1 MHKSNEDCF
10 YFLTSLCA
18 KGSSCTYRHSPLA
31 LTCNV
36 ICPAWLRGNCLD
48 PACPFRHTTAQ
59 RPLISNGI
67 LCFYEN
73 TPTGC
78 LKVDC
83 TFIHSRPR
91 VTSRTAATI
100 RPSSTNLIK
109 KDATKPIVSSVLPTV
124 IPQTTPTS
132 NTSINPLESTPSEPQ
147 IVIPITKIESLSNS
161 EISSPITT
169 TETTARRI
177 ALSSDIDQ
185 SNESKTIL
193 DNNSTSPKLHKSS
206 SRSVITDTPKIG
218 PDETTTTTQSRLVVS
233 RNVVLSES
241 TGIPN
246 RKIVQTT
253 TTTSSSSPSNRVVVS
268 SDCAGSTAKDKRTD
282 VDSVEQKHDSKKFKQ
297 DSSSSV
303 NIPFPCSTPSIT
315 NRLSFNSSKETTS
328 TNDAKPIRLNRDRLP
343 ATKISNGNSPV
354 SVTTSSH
361 EEKSSA
367 GTVLLQD
374 NERRTMRIERFQKKP
389 NSPSRSI
396 VCSASITTVNNMTIH
411 SSTNR
416 NVITSTTNDRKRTIP
431 ETTIAD
437 EPPPKRISSSLSHNK
452 SSPRQPATSL
462 NSTIQSTL
470 SSSSREKKSTQS
482 KNSATTTNGTHHHAI
497 SSPVRSHVTSPSIVS
512 PALQQ
517 SSLTTTTTTTII
529 KTSRIRQPPSV
540 AIKRPLTPMVTSA
553 QTLTKAIEQIPINI
567 TENKTL
573 TSKRTAEPQTPN
585 QDDENQLLKL
595 NESSDVVDTFAF
607 IDEAL
612 LETDNLLELF

>member
-59 RPLISNGI
+59 RAMISNGI

-83 TFIHSRPR
+83 TFVHSRPR
-91 VTSRTAATI
+91 MTSRTAATI
-100 RPSSTNLIK
+100 RPSSTNLIN

-132 NTSINPLESTPSEPQ
+132 NSSINPLESTPSEPQ
-147 IVIPITKIESLSNS
+147 IVIPIIKIESLSNS
-161 EISSPITT
+161 EISSPITK
-169 TETTARRI
+169 TETTVRRI
-177 ALSSDIDQ
+177 ALSSDDVDQ
-185 SNESKTIL
+185 SNESKTIS
-193 DNNSTSPKLHKSS
+193 DNNSTSPKLQKSS
-206 SRSVITDTPKIG
+206 SRCVITDTPKISQ
-218 PDETTTTTQSRLVVS
+218 DETTTTTQSRLVVN

-253 TTTSSSSPSNRVVVS
+253 TTTTKTSSSSSAPSNRVVVS
-268 SDCAGSTAKDKRTD
+268 SSGAGSTAKDKRTD
-282 VDSVEQKHDSKKFKQ
+282 VGFVEQKNDSKKFKK
-297 DSSSSV
+297 DSSSTV
-303 NIPFPCSTPSIT
+303 NIPFPYSTPSIT

-354 SVTTSSH
+354 SVATSSH

-389 NSPSRSI
+389 NSPPRSI
-396 VCSASITTVNNMTIH
+396 VCSTSITTVNNMTIH

-462 NSTIQSTL
+462 NSAIQSTL
-470 SSSSREKKSTQS
+470 SLSSHEKKSTQS

-497 SSPVRSHVTSPSIVS
+497 SSP
-512 PALQQ
+512 ALQQ
-517 SSLTTTTTTTII
+517 SSLTSTTTII

-540 AIKRPLTPMVTSA
+540 AIKRPLTPMMTSS

-567 TENKTL
+567 AENKTS
-573 TSKRTAEPQTPN
+573 TTKRTTEPQTSN